1 MKLFQRLLV
10 APPTFSSNTSLSGA
24 AYFAVCKVSDGETAN
39 DQKGFEVAYSY
50 AVNDNVTI
58 KPGFFTVEE
67 TTPNKEDD
75 SGVVLETTFSF

>member
-1 MKLFQRLLV
+1 MGQ
-10 APPTFSSNTSLSGA
+10 
-24 AYFAVCKVSDGETAN
+24 
-39 DQKGFEVAYSY
+39 QGFEVAYSY

-75 SGVVLETTFSF
+75 SDVVIETTFSF